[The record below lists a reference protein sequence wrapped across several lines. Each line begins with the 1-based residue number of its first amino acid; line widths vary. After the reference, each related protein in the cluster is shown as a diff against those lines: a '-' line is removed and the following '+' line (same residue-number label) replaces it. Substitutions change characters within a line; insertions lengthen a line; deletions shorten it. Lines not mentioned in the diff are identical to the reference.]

1 VDGLSALLEGPRA
14 RGAFLVRCLMGA
26 PWAIR
31 MEDEVPVSLTAVV
44 RGAAWALTD
53 GRPPLAL
60 TAGDVV
66 VAIGP
71 EPWTL
76 ADCATTPVTVII
88 RPGQECYAPDGRR
101 LTQEYDLGVR
111 SWGNSVAGE
120 TVLLSGSYLIDG
132 EVSRRLLRA
141 LPSLLIVT
149 EKELGSP
156 LLPLLAGEIVR
167 DDPGQDAVLDRL
179 LDLLLIAGLRTW
191 FSRPEAA
198 VPGWYAAQG
207 DPVVGPALRLL
218 QADPG
223 RPWSVA
229 SLADTAAVSRATF
242 ARRFTELVGEPP
254 MAFLTGWRLALA
266 ADLLTDPALTLETIA
281 RRVGYGTPFAL
292 STAFKRRY
300 GVSPREHRDRA
311 GATQAAPATKA

>member
-44 RGAAWALTD
+44 RGAAWARPD
-53 GRPPLAL
+53 GRPSLEL

-66 VAIGP
+66 VAIGR

-76 ADCATTPVTVII
+76 ADRATTPVTVTIG
-88 RPGQECYAPDGRR
+88 PGQQCYAPDGRS
-101 LTQEYDLGVR
+101 LSEEYDLGVR
-111 SWGNSVAGE
+111 SWGNSIAGE

-132 EVSRRLLRA
+132 EVSGRLLRA
-141 LPSLLIVT
+141 LPTLVVVT

-156 LLPLLAGEIVR
+156 LLPLLASEIVR
-167 DDPGQDAVLDRL
+167 DDPGQNAVLDRL
-179 LDLLLIAGLRTW
+179 LDLLLIAVLRTW
-191 FSRPEAA
+191 FSRPDAA
-198 VPGWYAAQG
+198 APGWYAAQG
-207 DPVVGPALRLL
+207 DPVVGPALRRL

-223 RPWSVA
+223 LPWTVA
-229 SLADTAAVSRATF
+229 SLAGTAAVSRATF
-242 ARRFTELVGEPP
+242 ARHFTETVGEPP

-266 ADLLTDPALTLETIA
+266 ADLLTDPALTLEAIA
-281 RRVGYGTPFAL
+281 RRVGYSTAFAL
-292 STAFKRRY
+292 SSAFKRQY
-300 GVSPREHRDRA
+300 GVSPREYRDRH
-311 GATQAAPATKA
+311 APRQRPAS